1 MNEKEPNSMRLRLIN
16 NKFYRFGFDKGLAI
30 VFDDSFKIISSGIH
44 YKNDLIDLGVNYHP

>member
-1 MNEKEPNSMRLRLIN
+1 MRLRLIN